1 MLWSRSNCVFHLLK
15 VVTVTFLF
23 LELVV
28 GALSAVPFRLNMAH
42 SRWLGVTSI
51 FATRYVRKWVWPE
64 HARNARCVYARTR
77 YAHGPAG
84 HNVRAVLHWAAIS
97 VLGTEYGRWP
107 TVIMHTVINKWQ
119 PHSW

>member
-1 MLWSRSNCVFHLLK
+1 LK

-28 GALSAVPFRLNMAH
+28 GALSAVPFRLDMAN

-51 FATRYVRKWVWPE
+51 FAMRYVRKLVWPE
-64 HARNARCVYARTR
+64 HACNARCVYA
-77 YAHGPAG
+77 YAYAYGP
-84 HNVRAVLHWAAIS
+84 AVLHWAAIS

-107 TVIMHTVINKWQ
+107 TVITHTAITKFF
-119 PHSW
+119 